1 MEFRPRNYSA
11 DRITHALHRTR
22 TDIHPLLAP
31 SSQSQLQI
39 VAVDNGSN
47 NFYDPLRA
55 LDDNGAVSVDV
66 LQESDTNSTVK
77 LTNEASMQNP
87 DKEWISFKRFLM
99 QRFPVSKMVSVSSM
113 SDAIIK
119 GGETTY
125 EKSLTS
131 KHLEEL
137 EDPQKFMEEGARTLT
152 RQEYVSSL
160 HELKDEIVRA
170 WHAGDRVTSLKLSI
184 KVARLL
190 SDTSV
195 SQFYGTVFVLATEIM
210 DMLGDLV
217 WERIKRKAEFS
228 EDGTKLYSL
237 PENFETS
244 DICSEAKET
253 CYNWFCKIGAIK
265 ELLPRI
271 YLELAILPCRRFLHN
286 NHETCLQRLVMMTRG
301 LADPLASSYCR
312 LYMTYSLRKLPSY
325 DIVFLVNSVNDIK
338 TMYSRMILAKGGAE
352 GNLKSNMR
360 LLVTLMEPTIEFI
373 MQCIFKDASERQ
385 AKTVVMELGLGKNE
399 DDLFGAFPCVSVVL
413 HHLLK
418 VLPIEI
424 VSSSAVKVLHLI
436 ECNYDSSFNQCLNYR
451 LLGFRLGESKSLIED
466 ASTVVDKIIQVISH
480 YDSFDEY
487 LKVVDAFMDIIL
499 QNHMDNHLNT
509 ILEGMSKQGSSK
521 GTTESEQTSLQS
533 ILVKLL
539 DHHNHVE
546 DMFALNHFL
555 DILDVMYGSSR
566 TIVNMHILNMATRD
580 GYICDPTT
588 IQLLFEISQALYD
601 GIEFANVKDADN
613 QPARLISRF
622 VNMVDYGVAMERHL
636 TFLVECRASFGGIN
650 GLKEILIHS
659 SNCLAVKAL
668 KCGNKHL
675 SFIKSCIAF
684 CEVTLPSISS
694 QVRQVNLYLETAE
707 VALLSGLVS
716 HSDGLLNSAISCLL
730 SLDMMEG
737 SKMVKD
743 VDEILS
749 SVRKLCSLL
758 IMVPGNPEIGATYF
772 LKTIFSLM
780 NSQSRVK
787 PKIKGKILCSLV
799 SLSASLS
806 QNKLPYSADCGKVLG
821 NDCLFYGDLS
831 YSHEL
836 LSLSKL
842 ILQDLVDSV
851 QQEPSLVPRGN
862 LALEA
867 CNCIGSSFNPSPEI
881 SAICFKLME
890 TAKSCLSRRDVYL
903 QSTIKFLG
911 KRFPLSS
918 FEISSQICV

>member
-11 DRITHALHRTR
+11 DRITYALRRTR
-22 TDIHPLLAP
+22 ADIHPLLAP
-31 SSQSQLQI
+31 SSPSQLQI
-39 VAVDNGSN
+39 VALDSGSN
-47 NFYDPLRA
+47 SFYDPLRA

-66 LQESDTNSTVK
+66 LQESDTSSTVK

-87 DKEWISFKRFLM
+87 DKEWSSFKRFLM

-113 SDAIIK
+113 SNAIIK
-119 GGETTY
+119 GGGTTY
-125 EKSLTS
+125 EKSSTS

-137 EDPQKFMEEGARTLT
+137 EDPQKFMEEGARTIT
-152 RQEYVSSL
+152 RQEYVSRL

-195 SQFYGTVFVLATEIM
+195 LQFYGTVFVLGTEIM

-244 DICSEAKET
+244 DICPDAKET
-253 CYNWFCKIGAIK
+253 CYNWFCKIGAIR

-271 YLELAILPCRRFLHN
+271 YLELAILPCRRFLHDR
-286 NHETCLQRLVMMTRG
+286 HENCLHRLVMMTRG

-312 LYMTYSLRKLPSY
+312 LYMAYSLRKLPSY
-325 DIVFLVNSVNDIK
+325 DIAFLVNSVNDIK
-338 TMYSRMILAKGGAE
+338 ALYWRMILAKGGAE
-352 GNLKSNMR
+352 GNIINNTR
-360 LLVTLMEPTIEFI
+360 LLFSLMEPTIEFI
-373 MQCIFKDASERQ
+373 MQCIFKDASE
-385 AKTVVMELGLGKNE
+385 
-399 DDLFGAFPCVSVVL
+399 
-413 HHLLK
+413 
-418 VLPIEI
+418 
-424 VSSSAVKVLHLI
+424 
-436 ECNYDSSFNQCLNYR
+436 YLNYR
-451 LLGFRLGESKSLIED
+451 LLGFKLGESKSQIED
-466 ASTVVDKIIQVISH
+466 ASAVVDKIIQVMTQ
-480 YDSFDEY
+480 YDNFDEY

-499 QNHMDNHLNT
+499 QNQMDNHLNT
-509 ILEGMSKQGSSK
+509 ILEGMSKRA
-521 GTTESEQTSLQS
+521 GTAESEQTNLQS

-539 DHHNHVE
+539 SHHNRVE

-555 DILDVMYGSSR
+555 EILDVMYGSSR

-580 GYICDPTT
+580 GFICNPTT

-636 TFLVECRASFGGIN
+636 TFLIECRGSFGGIN

-694 QVRQVNLYLETAE
+694 QTRQLNLYLETAE

-716 HSDGLLNSAISCLL
+716 HSDGLLNSAIGCLL
-730 SLDMMEG
+730 SLDTMEG

-743 VDEILS
+743 VDGILS
-749 SVRKLCSLL
+749 SIRKLCSLL

-772 LKTIFSLM
+772 LKTIISLV
-780 NSQSRVK
+780 NSQSRMK
-787 PKIKGKILCSLV
+787 PKIKTKILCSLL
-799 SLSASLS
+799 SLSAALS
-806 QNKLPYSADCGKVLG
+806 QNKLPYIADCGKVLG
-821 NDCLFYGDLS
+821 NDYLFYGDLS

-836 LSLSKL
+836 VSLSKL
-842 ILQDLVDSV
+842 ILQDLVDSI
-851 QQEPSLVPRGN
+851 QQEPSSVARGN

-867 CNCIGSSFNPSPEI
+867 CNCIASSFNPSPEI
-881 SAICFKLME
+881 YVICSKLME

-903 QSTIKFLG
+903 QSTIKFLD
-911 KRFPLSS
+911 KDLPPLSS
-918 FEISSQICV
+918 FEMPPKVCV

>member
-11 DRITHALHRTR
+11 DRITYALRRTR
-22 TDIHPLLAP
+22 ADIHPLLAP
-31 SSQSQLQI
+31 SSPSQLQI
-39 VAVDNGSN
+39 VALDSGSN
-47 NFYDPLRA
+47 SFYDPLRA

-66 LQESDTNSTVK
+66 LQESDTSSTVK

-87 DKEWISFKRFLM
+87 DKEWSSFKRFLM

-113 SDAIIK
+113 SNAIIK
-119 GGETTY
+119 GGGTTY
-125 EKSLTS
+125 EKSSTS

-137 EDPQKFMEEGARTLT
+137 EDPQKFMEEGARTIT
-152 RQEYVSSL
+152 RQEYVSRL

-195 SQFYGTVFVLATEIM
+195 LQFYGTVFVLGTEIM

-244 DICSEAKET
+244 DICPDAKET
-253 CYNWFCKIGAIK
+253 CYNWFCKIGAIR

-271 YLELAILPCRRFLHN
+271 YLELAILPCRRFLHDR
-286 NHETCLQRLVMMTRG
+286 HENCLHRLVMMTRG

-312 LYMTYSLRKLPSY
+312 LYMAYSLRKLPSY
-325 DIVFLVNSVNDIK
+325 DIAFLVNSVNDIK
-338 TMYSRMILAKGGAE
+338 ALYWRMILAKGGAE
-352 GNLKSNMR
+352 GNIINNTR
-360 LLVTLMEPTIEFI
+360 LLFSLMEPTIEFI

-385 AKTVVMELGLGKNE
+385 VKTVVVELGLGQNE
-399 DDLFGAFPCVSVVL
+399 EELFGAFPCVSVVL

-418 VLPIEI
+418 ELPTEI
-424 VSSSAVKVLHLI
+424 VSSSAVKIIHLI
-436 ECNYDSSFNQCLNYR
+436 ECNNDSSFIQYLNYR
-451 LLGFRLGESKSLIED
+451 LLGFKLGESKSQIED
-466 ASTVVDKIIQVISH
+466 ASAVVDKIIQVMTQ
-480 YDSFDEY
+480 YDNFDEY

-499 QNHMDNHLNT
+499 QNQMDNHLNT
-509 ILEGMSKQGSSK
+509 ILEGMSKRA
-521 GTTESEQTSLQS
+521 GTAESEQTNLQS

-539 DHHNHVE
+539 SHHNRVE

-555 DILDVMYGSSR
+555 EILDVMYGSSR

-580 GYICDPTT
+580 GFICNPTT

-636 TFLVECRASFGGIN
+636 TFLIECRGSFGGIN

-694 QVRQVNLYLETAE
+694 QTRQLNLYLETAE

-716 HSDGLLNSAISCLL
+716 HSDGLLNSAIGCLL
-730 SLDMMEG
+730 SLDTMEG

-743 VDEILS
+743 VDGILS
-749 SVRKLCSLL
+749 SIRKLCSLL

-772 LKTIFSLM
+772 LKTIISLV
-780 NSQSRVK
+780 NSQSRMK
-787 PKIKGKILCSLV
+787 PKIKTKILCSLL
-799 SLSASLS
+799 SLSAALS
-806 QNKLPYSADCGKVLG
+806 QNKLPYIADCGKVLG
-821 NDCLFYGDLS
+821 NDYLFYGDLS

-836 LSLSKL
+836 VSLSKL
-842 ILQDLVDSV
+842 ILQDLVDSI
-851 QQEPSLVPRGN
+851 QQEPSSVARGN

-867 CNCIGSSFNPSPEI
+867 CNCIASSFNV
-881 SAICFKLME
+881 
-890 TAKSCLSRRDVYL
+890 AKSRNIRNMLQTDGDCQVMFEQERRIFTVHYQIFGQRL
-903 QSTIKFLG
+903 A
-911 KRFPLSS
+911 PS
-918 FEISSQICV
+918 FFF